1 MNTEIKT
8 NYVNV
13 QRQSGLTEVEE
24 TQYFTEYEN
33 AVASNNKVKIE
44 RIQNI
49 VLAANQRLVSSIA
62 RKYVGRGLD
71 MADLVQEGN
80 MGLLKAMEKFDI
92 SMGNKFST
100 YAVYWIE
107 QTIEQAFYYQAE
119 AIRIP
124 VYLKKALNQINKAK
138 SQLAGLLERE
148 PSVEEIAQEV
158 NMSADKVNEYL
169 SYVTSVSSLD
179 KTIGDEDTTMLD
191 MVSSK
196 TISADK
202 VYAQKSQ
209 SEALMDLVS
218 TLPYSEQVVITYRYG
233 LDNQPTETL
242 EKIGKRLNV
251 SHERVR
257 QIERNALALLRKR
270 IKDADLSFAL

>member
-13 QRQSGLTEVEE
+13 QRQSGLTAAEE

-33 AVASNNKVKIE
+33 AVANNNKVKIE

-107 QTIEQAFYYQAE
+107 QTIEQALYYQAE

-138 SQLAGLLERE
+138 SRLAGLLERE

-158 NMSADKVNEYL
+158 NMSADKVKEYL

-179 KTIGDEDTTMLD
+179 RTIGDEDTTMLD

>member
-13 QRQSGLTEVEE
+13 QRQSGLTAAEE
-24 TQYFTEYEN
+24 TQYFTVYEN

-107 QTIEQAFYYQAE
+107 QTIEQALYYQAE